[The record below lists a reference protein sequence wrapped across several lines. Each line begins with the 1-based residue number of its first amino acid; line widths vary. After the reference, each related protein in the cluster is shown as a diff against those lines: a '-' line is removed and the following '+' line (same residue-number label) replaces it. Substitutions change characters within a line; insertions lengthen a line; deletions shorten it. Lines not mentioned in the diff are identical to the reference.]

1 MHDERK
7 EFMKILLICG
17 VGASSGFIAQQMRR
31 AAKARGLDVTIVA
44 RSESE
49 LLDSVKDSDC
59 LLIGPHLA
67 YQEQMIKELIAP
79 YGVPYA
85 FIPEEIYGAIDG
97 AGALDVALKL
107 INKE

>member
-1 MHDERK
+1 
-7 EFMKILLICG
+7 MKILLICG

-31 AAKARGLDVTIVA
+31 AAKAQGLEVTIVA

-49 LLDSVKDSDC
+49 LLDNVKDSDC

-67 YQEQMIKELIAP
+67 YQEEMIRDSIAP

-97 AGALDVALKL
+97 AGALEVALKL
-107 INKE
+107 INEKE